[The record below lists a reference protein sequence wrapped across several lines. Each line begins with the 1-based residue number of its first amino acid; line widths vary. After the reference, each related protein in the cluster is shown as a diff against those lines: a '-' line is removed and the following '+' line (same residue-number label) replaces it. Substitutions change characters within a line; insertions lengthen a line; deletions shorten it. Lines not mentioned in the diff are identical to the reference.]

1 MIPKIKALWN
11 QSYGTSSRPRLFFAP
26 GRVNLMG
33 EYVDFNGG
41 KVFPCALSIGTYGLI
56 AKRNDR
62 NIRMISG
69 NFPDVGIIE
78 SSLDDLAN
86 KKQDHWANYV
96 KGVVELFVRLGKQI
110 DVGFDLA
117 IYGDLPNSSGL
128 SSSASVEVLTGV
140 MLNQLYDL
148 HFSPVEIAVYGKEV
162 ENKYIGVN
170 CGIMDQFVIAVG
182 KANHA
187 ILLDTATL
195 AYEAVPLR
203 LDEYEILICNSK
215 VKRGLVDSKY
225 NERRADCD
233 AAVRELKRHVDIDY
247 LCDLTPD
254 EFSLLAHH
262 LNGDPL
268 KRARHAITE
277 NDRTMEATRRLKTND
292 FIGFGQLLTATHVSL
307 RDDFEVSCKELD
319 KLVELALDNGS
330 IGSRMTGAGFGGCT
344 VNIVKKENRE
354 RFTREV
360 SQGYNNAFGFD
371 CEIYVAAVA
380 DGAKELNFHE

>member
-41 KVFPCALSIGTYGLI
+41 KVFPCALSIGTYGFI
-56 AKRNDR
+56 AKRKDR
-62 NIRMISG
+62 KIRMISG
-69 NFPDVGIIE
+69 NFPEVGIIE
-78 SSLDDLAN
+78 SNLDDLTN
-86 KKQDHWANYV
+86 KKQDRWANYV
-96 KGVVELFVRLGKQI
+96 KGIVELFVRLGKPI
-110 DVGFDLA
+110 EVGFDLA
-117 IYGDLPNSSGL
+117 IFGDLPNSSGL

-140 MLNQLYDL
+140 MLNHLYDL
-148 HFSPVEIAVYGKEV
+148 HFTPVELAVYGKEV

-182 KANHA
+182 QANHA

-195 AYEAVPLR
+195 EYEAVPLR

-215 VKRGLVDSKY
+215 VKRGLVDSSY

-233 AAVRELKRHVDIDY
+233 TAVAQLKRYVDIDY
-247 LCDLTPD
+247 LCDLTPA
-254 EFSLLAHH
+254 EFAPLAQH
-262 LNGDPL
+262 LKGDPL

-277 NDRTMEATRRLKTND
+277 NDRTMEATRRLKNND
-292 FIGFGQLLTATHVSL
+292 FIGFGQLLNATHVSL

-319 KLVELALDNGS
+319 KLVELALANGS

-344 VNIVKKENRE
+344 VNIVKRADRE
-354 RFTREV
+354 RFIRDV
-360 SQGYNNAFGFD
+360 SQGYKKAFGFD

-380 DGAKELNFHE
+380 DGAKELSFHE